1 MARRQAPTAPLA
13 VLLVTLLLALLQAPQ
28 ALAQA
33 REVLHMGGDGETE
46 AGMAPAP
53 LRRRNFA
60 RHSSAEKEGKV
71 SSSARRWLQ
80 RMTFEACVEE
90 GCLPDQVEACRM
102 DCPVQY
108 QDPRRYLCPCYS
120 KLGQCLVRIGCS
132 MKQRVDVAAFCSR
145 RGYCKDGYCNFRA
158 GDLTP
163 RGDMRPEVFELTSVK
178 TPGTPCIDN
187 CCPPPAEFTG
197 KRSHCSHLESELRL

>member
-1 MARRQAPTAPLA
+1 ML
-13 VLLVTLLLALLQAPQ
+13 
-28 ALAQA
+28 
-33 REVLHMGGDGETE
+33 
-46 AGMAPAP
+46 
-53 LRRRNFA
+53 
-60 RHSSAEKEGKV
+60 GK
-71 SSSARRWLQ
+71 
-80 RMTFEACVEE
+80 
-90 GCLPDQVEACRM
+90 GCLSDQVKACRM

-145 RGYCKDGYCNFRA
+145 HGYCKDGYCNFRA

-163 RGDMRPEVFELTSVK
+163 RGDTRPEVFELTSVK

-187 CCPPPAEFTG
+187 CCPTSAKCSQDLTMLTLRSPGRMYRKEEPLLPPREG
-197 KRSHCSHLESELRL
+197 DPRLGVNQNYDRMPYSIPLPNLP

>member
-1 MARRQAPTAPLA
+1 MAQRQAPTAPLA

-28 ALAQA
+28 ALAQVA
-33 REVLHMGGDGETE
+33 L
-46 AGMAPAP
+46 P
-53 LRRRNFA
+53 
-60 RHSSAEKEGKV
+60 KV
-71 SSSARRWLQ
+71 HQVS
-80 RMTFEACVEE
+80 V
-90 GCLPDQVEACRM
+90 GCLPDQAEACRM

-187 CCPPPAEFTG
+187 CCPTWTNCSQDSTMLAL
-197 KRSHCSHLESELRL
+197 RSPGRVYREEEPLLPSREGDSRLGVNQNYDRMPYSIPLANLP

>member
-46 AGMAPAP
+46 AA
-53 LRRRNFA
+53 LIL
-60 RHSSAEKEGKV
+60 KV
-71 SSSARRWLQ
+71 A
-80 RMTFEACVEE
+80 
-90 GCLPDQVEACRM
+90 LPKVHQVSVVEACRM

-108 QDPRRYLCPCYS
+108 QDPRRYLCP

-163 RGDMRPEVFELTSVK
+163 RGDMRPEVLELTSVK

-187 CCPPPAEFTG
+187 CCPTWTNCSQDSTMLALRSPGRVYREEEPLLPPREG
-197 KRSHCSHLESELRL
+197 DSRLGVNQNYDRMSYSIPLANLP